1 MNKSSQG
8 RGGSLRLFILLL
20 LLSLYLF
27 YLKFWSL

>member
-8 RGGSLRLFILLL
+8 LGGSLRLFILLLLL

-27 YLKFWSL
+27 YLKF